1 MQEPLVTLWNS
12 FVKHPDG
19 GLEKLSGP
27 PPCRQN
33 LVLNIFRCEFFS
45 IRTFCPI
52 SCRRWR
58 CRVWGGRKTLA
69 PPVIPH
75 TVVTMRIV
83 IDTNVIVSGLRST
96 KGASFRVLRGVQ
108 TGVVKPVV
116 PVALFLEY
124 QDVLPRP
131 GLLPAHMPPHAI
143 LAFLDAF
150 LLKSEL
156 QDIFF
161 KWRPWLPDPKDECF
175 DSSRSS
181 STAFGVIFEPKT
193 SFLHSSSPSHN
204 RALGRT
210 FLGGDLGFGFP

>member
-1 MQEPLVTLWNS
+1 M
-12 FVKHPDG
+12 
-19 GLEKLSGP
+19 
-27 PPCRQN
+27 R
-33 LVLNIFRCEFFS
+33 IFS
-45 IRTFCPI
+45 IRTFCLI

-69 PPVIPH
+69 PHVIPH
-75 TVVTMRIV
+75 TVGRMRIV

-116 PVALFLEY
+116 SVALFLEY

-131 GLLPAHMPPHAI
+131 GLLPAQMPPHAI

-161 KWRPWLPDPKDECF
+161 KWRPWLPDPKDECVL
-175 DSSRSS
+175 D
-181 STAFGVIFEPKT
+181 TAVAAGCIPIVTSNLKDFRPAPRLGVRVMTPWEVVTELNLP
-193 SFLHSSSPSHN
+193 
-204 RALGRT
+204 
-210 FLGGDLGFGFP
+210 